1 MIYTVFE
8 KFYKNIYSF
17 YFLEYTNLSIVSR
30 TWRRILCENSSFIE
44 FHPNTPLHVF
54 TNVLS
59 YRKAMQ
65 KKYDMV
71 WIERCLVL
79 DDELLS
85 EIMSSIVSKDIELI
99 GENSLRIL
107 PRNAV
112 VMRDDGNSG
121 NSGGNGNGNSGG
133 NSGGNSVGGG
143 GVAPLVI
150 MFDCWKLWNVNNIT
164 GLSPKSV
171 VYIQIN
177 TLRSTKE
184 ERTAKAKFLSFCVK
198 NGRFM
203 WKKLKEMKIK
213 CFWVLKKPENSTVSV
228 SVNKKFKI
236 EFFMVKRGT
245 QRTGIKWFNKG
256 IAVYE
261 NQILLYRKN

>member
-17 YFLEYTNLSIVSR
+17 HFLEYTNLSIVSR

-59 YRKAMQ
+59 YRKDMQ
-65 KKYDMV
+65 KKYEMV
-71 WIERCLVL
+71 WIHGFLVL
-79 DDELLS
+79 DDELLT
-85 EIMSSIVSKDIELI
+85 EIMGSIVMKEIELI

-112 VMRDDGNSG
+112 IMRGDGSG
-121 NSGGNGNGNSGG
+121 NSND
-133 NSGGNSVGGG
+133 
-143 GVAPLVI
+143 PLVI

-184 ERTAKAKFLSFCVK
+184 RTIQRTAKAKFLSFCVK

-203 WKKLKEMKIK
+203 WKKLKEMEIK
-213 CFWVLKKPENSTVSV
+213 CFWVMKKTENGTVTL
-228 SVNKKFKI
+228 SVNKRFKI

-261 NQILLYRKN
+261 NQTLLYRKN

>member
-17 YFLEYTNLSIVSR
+17 HFLEYTNLSIVSR

-65 KKYDMV
+65 KKYEMV

-79 DDELLS
+79 DDELFN

-112 VMRDDGNSG
+112 VMRDDGNGNSDNSGRG
-121 NSGGNGNGNSGG
+121 NSGGG
-133 NSGGNSVGGG
+133 
-143 GVAPLVI
+143 LVI

-203 WKKLKEMKIK
+203 WKKLKEMEIK
-213 CFWVLKKPENSTVSV
+213 CFWVMKKPENGTVTL
-228 SVNKKFKI
+228 SVNKRFKI
-236 EFFMVKRGT
+236 EFYMVKRGT

-261 NQILLYRKN
+261 NQTLLYRKN

>member
-17 YFLEYTNLSIVSR
+17 HFLEYTNLSIVSR

-65 KKYDMV
+65 KKYEMV

-79 DDELLS
+79 DDELLN

-112 VMRDDGNSG
+112 VMRDDGNGNSDNSGRG
-121 NSGGNGNGNSGG
+121 NSGGGVGG
-133 NSGGNSVGGG
+133 VGGG
-143 GVAPLVI
+143 GG
-150 MFDCWKLWNVNNIT
+150 

-184 ERTAKAKFLSFCVK
+184 RTIQRTAKAKFLSFCVK

-203 WKKLKEMKIK
+203 WKKLKEMEIK
-213 CFWVLKKPENSTVSV
+213 CFWVMKKPENGTVTL

-236 EFFMVKRGT
+236 EFYMVKRGT

-261 NQILLYRKN
+261 NQILVYRKN